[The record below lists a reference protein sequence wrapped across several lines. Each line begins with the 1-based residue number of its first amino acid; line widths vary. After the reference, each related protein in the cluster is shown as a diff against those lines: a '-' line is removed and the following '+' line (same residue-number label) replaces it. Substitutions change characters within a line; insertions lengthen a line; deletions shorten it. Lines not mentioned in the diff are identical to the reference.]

1 MPALIFIFLVTVPLL
16 VSADEPKSV
25 SIIDFVEKQCEAG
38 DQRSC
43 ERLEELDRD
52 LKRHKRL
59 LEYSASFAGEFNGED
74 YTYDNKPDLAGAYA
88 VALKHFFARET
99 EAGYKNLLQENQL
112 SQCAGHYH
120 NHWRNR
126 KLWWPTKEDE
136 TPDWQRIYVYI
147 VDHYYGYCLKRIA
160 SNVTPEQ

>member
-1 MPALIFIFLVTVPLL
+1 MSALVVLLLAAVPLL
-16 VSADEPKSV
+16 VSGEEPKNV
-25 SIIDFVEKQCEAG
+25 SIIDFVEKRCEEG

-43 ERLEELDRD
+43 VRLEELDSD

-59 LEYSASFAGEFNGED
+59 LEYSTSFAGKFNGEE
-74 YTYDNKPDLAGAYA
+74 YTYDNKPDLANAYA
-88 VALKHFFARET
+88 VALKDFFARET
-99 EAGYKNLLQENQL
+99 AAGFENLLYEDQL

-160 SNVTPEQ
+160 STGTSEQ